1 MWKNVHIFDVIFHHY
16 YLKTSFMTE
25 ITITKSSQNSDEE
38 IIRRIG
44 EFVRYHRLENNWTQ
58 QDLAKRSGINRTT
71 LSDLEL
77 GRGCQ
82 LLTIIQVLRILN
94 KLDTLESF
102 EVRQQISPIKL
113 AELEKEKRK
122 KASGNSFD
130 NSITKTDW

>member
-1 MWKNVHIFDVIFHHY
+1 
-16 YLKTSFMTE
+16 MTE